1 MKVELEVKTAKKELL
16 QGNEAVVRA
25 AINAGCNFF
34 AGYPITPSSEIA
46 HGMAELLPKYNGI
59 FVQMEDEL
67 ASISAAIGAAL
78 AGAKA
83 MTATSGPGFSLM
95 QESIGYA
102 AITETPVVIFNVM
115 RAGPSTGIPTA
126 PSQGDVLQAKHG
138 SHGDYPVVVLA
149 PGTVKDSYYLTEEA
163 FRVAE
168 EYRVPVV
175 VLSDE
180 IIGHMRESVELP
192 KLKSKDEIKQGIER
206 RLGAGLR
213 GHVTGLVYD
222 ETGMPTTEPEKYE
235 KLLRRLLSK
244 IEDERLMRYKMEEVE
259 DAEILFVTYGSTY
272 RSARRAVKILRAKS
286 VKAGLFKIETL
297 NPLPERALKEA
308 ASNASKIIVPE
319 MNMGQ
324 IVKEVKA
331 ILCDMDVVGIS
342 SFAELM
348 TPEALIEAV
357 EE

>member
-1 MKVELEVKTAKKELL
+1 MKVELEVETKKELL

-25 AINAGCNFF
+25 AINSGCNFF

-46 HGMAELLPKYNGI
+46 HGMAELLPKYDGI

-78 AGAKA
+78 AGARA

-102 AITETPVVIFNVM
+102 AITETPVVIFDVM

-138 SHGDYPVVVLA
+138 SHGDYPIVVLA
-149 PGTVKDSYYLTEEA
+149 PATVRDSYHLTEEA
-163 FRVAE
+163 FKVAE
-168 EYRVPVV
+168 EYHVPVI

-192 KLKSKDEIKQGIER
+192 KLKARDEIKFGGIK
-206 RLGAGLR
+206 RLGIGLR
-213 GHVTGLVYD
+213 KHITGLVYD

-235 KLLRRLLSK
+235 KLLKRLFSK
-244 IEDERLMRYKMEEVE
+244 IEDEKLMKYKMEETE

-272 RSARRAVKILRAKS
+272 RSAKTAVKILRSKS
-286 VKAGLFKIETL
+286 IRAGLFKIETL
-297 NPLPERALKEA
+297 NPMPERALKK
-308 ASNASKIIVPE
+308 ASENASRIIVPE

-331 ILCDMDVVGIS
+331 ILCDRDVIGIS
-342 SFAELM
+342 SFAELT
-348 TPEALIEAV
+348 TPETLVRAV
-357 EE
+357 EA

>member
-1 MKVELEVKTAKKELL
+1 M

-342 SFAELM
+342 S
-348 TPEALIEAV
+348 
-357 EE
+357 

>member
-1 MKVELEVKTAKKELL
+1 MRKELL

-25 AINAGCNFF
+25 AINSGCNFF

-46 HGMAELLPKYNGI
+46 HGMAELLPRYGGV

-102 AITETPVVIFNVM
+102 AITETPIVIFDVM

-138 SHGDYPVVVLA
+138 SHGDYPVVVFA
-149 PGTVKDSYYLTEEA
+149 PATVEDSYYITEEA

-168 EYRVPVV
+168 EHRLPVI

-180 IIGHMRESVELP
+180 IIGHMRESVILP
-192 KLKSKDEIKQGIER
+192 PLKSEEEFRVRAGVEP
-206 RLGAGLR
+206 RLGVGLR
-213 GHVTGLVYD
+213 KHTTGLVYD
-222 ETGMPTTEPEKYE
+222 ETGMPTTEAAEYE
-235 KLLRRLLSK
+235 RLLRRLMAKLA
-244 IEDERLMRYKMEEVE
+244 DESLLRYKTENAE
-259 DAEILFVTYGSTY
+259 DAEILFVAYGSTY
-272 RSARRAVKILRAKS
+272 RSVRKAVRILREES
-286 VKAGLFKIETL
+286 VKAGLFKLETL
-297 NPLPERALKEA
+297 NPLPERALRKA
-308 ASNASKIIVPE
+308 AENAERIIVPE

-324 IVKEVKA
+324 MVKEVQA
-331 ILCDMDVVGIS
+331 ILCDREVSGIS
-342 SFAELM
+342 FFAELI
-348 TPEALIEAV
+348 TPEELVKAV
-357 EE
+357 VEVVE

>member
-1 MKVELEVKTAKKELL
+1 MKVELEVNTKKELL

-25 AINAGCNFF
+25 AINSGCNFF

-46 HGMAELLPKYNGI
+46 HGMAELLPKYDGV

-95 QESIGYA
+95 QENIGYA
-102 AITETPVVIFNVM
+102 AITETPIVIFNVM

-138 SHGDYPVVVLA
+138 SHGDYPVVVFA
-149 PGTVKDSYYLTEEA
+149 PATVEDSYYLTEKA
-163 FRVAE
+163 FKVAE
-168 EYRVPVV
+168 DYRVPVI

-192 KLKSKDEIKQGIER
+192 KLKAKDEIRFGGTK
-206 RLGAGLR
+206 RLGIGLR
-213 GHVTGLVYD
+213 KHITGLVYD
-222 ETGMPTTEPEKYE
+222 EKGMPTIDPKKYE

-244 IEDERLMRYKMEEVE
+244 IEDEKLVSYKVEEVE

-272 RSARRAVKILRAKS
+272 RSARKAVKILRDNS
-286 VKAGLFKIETL
+286 VRAGLFKIETL
-297 NPLPERALKEA
+297 NPMPEKALKEA
-308 ASNASKIIVPE
+308 SENASKIIVPE

-324 IVKEVKA
+324 VVKEVKA
-331 ILCDMDVVGIS
+331 ILCDRDVVGVS
-342 SFAELM
+342 SFAELV
-348 TPEALIEAV
+348 TPESLIRAV
-357 EE
+357 EI